1 MSYHRFVPPS
11 TQTAVPSQGGCL
23 AGFLIPPLAV
33 LVVGSLLALLSLG
46 SPLASSVSASPS
58 LPDEAMQEVV
68 TELPDRVGAAQG
80 IPVENAPISI
90 QASHNKTQSSN
101 PAAGRPSDGLAPVFT
116 PEVRYWAAEIQL
128 WAAEAGLDPNLVA
141 TVMQIESCGNPLAR
155 SSAGAMGLFQ
165 VMHYHFYDTDNP
177 YDPDTNAVRGM
188 AYLKRSLDAAGGDF
202 RLALAGYNG
211 GISVISRIE
220 STWAA
225 ETQRY
230 VYWGSGIYQD
240 AANGANESLRLQE
253 WLEAGGASLCKQA
266 RPRLGMGDE

>member
-1 MSYHRFVPPS
+1 MSYHRSVHPS

-58 LPDEAMQEVV
+58 LPDEEMQGVV
-68 TELPDRVGAAQG
+68 TELHENL
-80 IPVENAPISI
+80 PVENAPISI
-90 QASHNKTQSSN
+90 QASHYQTQLSN
-101 PAAGRPSDGLAPVFT
+101 PAAGRSLAGLAPLFT
-116 PEVRYWAAEIQL
+116 PEVHYWAAEIQI
-128 WAAEAGLDPNLVA
+128 WAAEAGLDQNLVA

-165 VMHYHFYDTDNP
+165 VMHFHFYETDNP

-188 AYLKRSLDAAGGDF
+188 AYLKRSLDTAGGDF

-211 GISVISRIE
+211 GISVISRAE

-240 AANGANESLRLQE
+240 AVTTNDTNGANESPRLQE
-253 WLEAGGASLCKQA
+253 WLEAGGISLCKQA
-266 RPRLGMGDE
+266 RPRLGMGD

>member
-1 MSYHRFVPPS
+1 MSYHRSVHPS
-11 TQTAVPSQGGCL
+11 TQTAIPSQGGCL

-46 SPLASSVSASPS
+46 SPLASTVSALPS
-58 LPDEAMQEVV
+58 LPDEAVQGVV
-68 TELPDRVGAAQG
+68 LELP
-80 IPVENAPISI
+80 E
-90 QASHNKTQSSN
+90 
-101 PAAGRPSDGLAPVFT
+101 RPSAGLAPLFT
-116 PEVRYWAAEIQL
+116 PEVRYWAAEIQI

-165 VMHYHFYDTDNP
+165 VMHFHFYETDNP
-177 YDPDTNAVRGM
+177 YDPYTNAVRGM
-188 AYLKRSLDAAGGDF
+188 AYLRRSLDAAGDDF

-211 GISVISRIE
+211 GISVISRAE

-240 AANGANESLRLQE
+240 AVNGANESPRLQE
-253 WLEAGGASLCKQA
+253 WLEAGGISLCKQA
-266 RPRLGMGDE
+266 RPRLGVGDE

>member
-11 TQTAVPSQGGCL
+11 AQAAVSSRGGCL
-23 AGFLIPPLAV
+23 SGFLIPPLAV
-33 LVVGSLLALLSLG
+33 LVVGFLLALLSLHSTYSVG
-46 SPLASSVSASPS
+46 SPLTSTVSASMS
-58 LPDEAMQEVV
+58 LPDEAMQGVV
-68 TELPDRVGAAQG
+68 TRLPDR
-80 IPVENAPISI
+80 
-90 QASHNKTQSSN
+90 
-101 PAAGRPSDGLAPVFT
+101 PSAGLASIFT
-116 PEVRYWAAEIQL
+116 PEVRYWAAKIQL
-128 WAAEAGLDPNLVA
+128 WAAESGLDPNLVA

-155 SSAGAMGLFQ
+155 SPAGAMGLFQ
-165 VMHYHFYDTDNP
+165 VMHYHFYEKDNP

-211 GISVISRIE
+211 GISVIPRAE
-220 STWAA
+220 FTWAA

-253 WLEAGGASLCKQA
+253 WLEAGGASLC
-266 RPRLGMGDE
+266 RLGLRQAGAAKIGDGGLGVNEQ